1 MIPFLDLE
9 RFHKPLEDEIIDA
22 IKQVVASNRFLLGE
36 EIEQFEAEFAQY
48 CDTDYCVAVGS
59 GLDAL
64 HLILKA
70 YGIGPG
76 DEVIVPSNTF
86 IATALA
92 VNYAGAK
99 PVFVEPNEATYNIN
113 VSLVEAKITS
123 KTKAIIPVHL
133 YGQPVEMD
141 LLLELAAKYNL
152 KIIEDAAQAH
162 GALYKGC
169 KTGSLGD
176 AAAFSF
182 YPGKNLG
189 AFGDGGAVCSNDEEL
204 IRTVKMLRNYGSR
217 QKYVH
222 EIKGFNSRMDELQAA
237 VLRIKLKHLDVCNQ
251 ERRNIAEQYTK
262 LLVNSDAIV
271 PVVPNDMLP
280 VWHLYVIRHPERDA
294 LQQYLHTKGIETLI
308 HYPIP
313 IHKQLAYKECDYLVE
328 SFQLTQ
334 ELSDSILSLPMYPG
348 LIQDEIKTV
357 VETINSFNKEDIG

>member
-9 RFHKPLEDEIIDA
+9 RFHKPLEAEIIEDM
-22 IKQVVASNRFLLGE
+22 KRVVASNRFLLGE
-36 EIEQFEAEFAQY
+36 EIEQFEAEFAKY
-48 CDTDYCVAVGS
+48 CDTDYCAAVGS

-92 VNYAGAK
+92 VNYAGAT
-99 PVFVEPNEATYNIN
+99 PVFVEPNKATYNIN

-133 YGQPVEMD
+133 YGQPADMEP
-141 LLLELAAKYNL
+141 LLELATKYSL

-162 GALYKGC
+162 GALYKGR
-169 KTGSLGD
+169 KTGGLGD

-204 IRTVKMLRNYGSR
+204 IQTIKMLRNYGSQ

-222 EIKGFNSRMDELQAA
+222 ELKGFNSRMDEIQAA
-237 VLRIKLKHLDVCNQ
+237 VLRLKLKHLDAWNE
-251 ERRNIAEQYTK
+251 ERRNIAEQYTRM
-262 LLVNSDAIV
+262 LIDLDTII
-271 PVVPNDMLP
+271 PVVSDDMLP
-280 VWHLYVIRHPERDA
+280 VWHLYVIRHPKRDA
-294 LQQYLHTKGIETLI
+294 LQQYLRTKGVETLT

-313 IHKQLAYKECDYLVE
+313 IYKQLAYYEYDYLAE

-334 ELSDSILSLPMYPG
+334 ELADSILSLPMYPG
-348 LIQDEIKTV
+348 LTRDEIETV
-357 VETINSFNKEDIG
+357 VEAINGFNKEDIG

>member
-1 MIPFLDLE
+1 MIPFLDLVH
-9 RFHKPLEDEIIDA
+9 FHKPLEAEIIES
-22 IKQVVASNRFLLGE
+22 IQRVVISNRFLLGE
-36 EIEQFEAEFAQY
+36 ETEQFEAEFARY
-48 CDTDYCVAVGS
+48 CDTNYCAAVGS

-70 YGIGPG
+70 YGVGPG
-76 DEVIVPSNTF
+76 DEVIIPSNTF

-99 PVFVEPNEATYNIN
+99 PIFIEPYEATYNIN
-113 VSLVEAKITS
+113 ISLIEAKITS

-133 YGQPVEMD
+133 YGQPADMD
-141 LLLELAAKYNL
+141 PLLELAARYDL

-189 AFGDGGAVCSNDEEL
+189 AFGDGGAVCSNDEKL
-204 IRTVKMLRNYGSR
+204 IHTIKMLRNYGSQ

-222 EIKGFNSRMDELQAA
+222 ELKGFNSRMDELQAA
-237 VLRIKLKHLDVCNQ
+237 VLRIKLKFLDTWNE
-251 ERRNIAEQYTK
+251 ERRNIAEQYSK
-262 LLVNSDAIV
+262 LLVDSDTTI
-271 PVVPNDMLP
+271 PVVPGEVLP
-280 VWHLYVIRHPERDA
+280 VWHLYVIRHPKRDA
-294 LQQYLHTKGIETLI
+294 LQQHLQKKGIETLI

-313 IHKQLAYKECDYLVE
+313 IHKQLAYKEYDCLTE
-328 SFQLTQ
+328 SLQLTQ
-334 ELSDSILSLPMYPG
+334 RLADSILSLPMYPG
-348 LIQDEIKTV
+348 LKQVEIETV
-357 VETINSFNKEDIG
+357 AEAIRSFNE

>member
-1 MIPFLDLE
+1 MIHFLDLG
-9 RFHKPLEDEIIDA
+9 RFHKPLEAEIIEA
-22 IKQVVASNRFLLGE
+22 MKRVVASNRFLLGE
-36 EIEQFEAEFAQY
+36 ETGQFEAEFAQY
-48 CDTDYCVAVGS
+48 CDTDYCAAVGS

-92 VNYAGAK
+92 VNYAGAT
-99 PVFVEPNEATYNIN
+99 PVFVEPNKATYNIN

-133 YGQPVEMD
+133 YGQPADMEP
-141 LLLELAAKYNL
+141 LLELATKYSL

-162 GALYKGC
+162 GALYKGR
-169 KTGSLGD
+169 KTGGLGD

-204 IRTVKMLRNYGSR
+204 IQTIKMLRNYGSQ
-217 QKYVH
+217 QKYIH
-222 EIKGFNSRMDELQAA
+222 ELKGFNSRMDEIQAA
-237 VLRIKLKHLDVCNQ
+237 VLRIKLKYLDTWNE
-251 ERRNIAEQYTK
+251 ERRNIAEQYTR
-262 LLVNSDAIV
+262 LLIDLDTIM
-271 PVVPNDMLP
+271 PVVSDDMLP
-280 VWHLYVIRHPERDA
+280 VWHLYVIRHPKRDA
-294 LQQYLHTKGIETLI
+294 LQQYLRTKGVETLI

-313 IHKQLAYKECDYLVE
+313 IHKQLAYYEYDYLAE

-334 ELSDSILSLPMYPG
+334 ELADSILSLPMYPG
-348 LIQDEIKTV
+348 LTRDEIETV
-357 VETINSFNKEDIG
+357 VEAINGFNKEDIG